1 MRISAGAAKGRKVI
15 FKKAFI
21 KKGDADELRP
31 TSAKVRQAIFN
42 IIGGRIINAMFLD
55 LYAGTGA
62 VGIEALSR
70 GAGKTV
76 FVDDNSLRVNVIK
89 EVLEKFGFKNR
100 AKVVK
105 DKASS
110 YIKKSEFIFD
120 IIFVDPPYASD
131 EINTILPLID
141 ETDILSDNGV
151 VIAEHSS
158 KKTPPLHPP
167 LLRGESKGGVPLNKG
182 GTKGGCAPL
191 DKWRAREGGSLRL
204 IKTYKYGDTSLTLYR
219 KEPK

>member
-1 MRISAGAAKGRKVI
+1 MRISAGDLKGRKVI
-15 FKKAFI
+15 LKKAFI

-31 TSAKVRQAIFN
+31 TSAKARQAIFN
-42 IIGGRIINAMFLD
+42 IIGDRIINAIFLD

-76 FVDDNSLRVNVIK
+76 FVDDNSLRVNIIK
-89 EVLEKFGFKNR
+89 ELLDKFGFKDR
-100 AKVVK
+100 VRVVK
-105 DKASS
+105 DKASN
-110 YIKKSEFIFD
+110 YIKKSEFVFD

-141 ETDILSDNGV
+141 ETDILSDNGD
-151 VIAEHSS
+151 VIAEHAS
-158 KKTPPLHPP
+158 KKTP
-167 LLRGESKGGVPLNKG
+167 LLIRGMGN
-182 GTKGGCAPL
+182 
-191 DKWRAREGGSLRL
+191 LRL

-219 KEPK
+219 KESK

>member
-1 MRISAGAAKGRKVI
+1 MRISGGIAKGRRVGLRKSFV
-15 FKKAFI
+15 
-21 KKGDADELRP
+21 KKGEEDELRP

-42 IIGGRIINAMFLD
+42 IIGDRIIDASFLD

-89 EVLEKFGFKNR
+89 EVLEKFGLKNR
-100 AKVVK
+100 AKVIK
-105 DKASS
+105 DKASN
-110 YIKKSEFIFD
+110 YIKKSEFVFD

-158 KKTPPLHPP
+158 KKTPPFA
-167 LLRGESKGGVPLNKG
+167 S
-182 GTKGGCAPL
+182 PL
-191 DKWRAREGGSLRL
+191 DKGGIRGTGNLRL
-204 IKTYKYGDTSLTLYR
+204 IKTYRYGDTSLTLYR
-219 KEPK
+219 KESK

>member
-42 IIGGRIINAMFLD
+42 IIGGRIIDAVFLD

-70 GAGKTV
+70 GAGRV
-76 FVDDNSLRVNVIK
+76 IFIDDNSDRVNIIK
-89 EVLEKFGFKNR
+89 EIVERFGFKDR
-100 AKVVK
+100 AGVIKN
-105 DKASS
+105 KALN
-110 YIKKSEFIFD
+110 YIKKSGSVFD

-141 ETDILSDNGV
+141 ETDILSDNGI

-158 KKTPPLHPP
+158 RRVLPQEMGRLRFQKK
-167 LLRGESKGGVPLNKG
+167 
-182 GTKGGCAPL
+182 
-191 DKWRAREGGSLRL
+191 
-204 IKTYKYGDTSLTLYR
+204 YQYGDTSLSIYKKGGER
-219 KEPK
+219 Q